1 MELITQ
7 TKKGHSM
14 KVQTLDTIKNDV
26 TVSAPVSDS
35 IEEVVLGR
43 EIVEGEI
50 HLNLTVQID
59 GEEVT
64 QIVAL
69 HPAVVEAIQQ
79 TVEIHFL

>member
-1 MELITQ
+1 
-7 TKKGHSM
+7 M

>member
-1 MELITQ
+1 
-7 TKKGHSM
+7 M
-14 KVQTLDTIKNDV
+14 KIETLDTIKNEV
-26 TVSAPVSDS
+26 TVQAPARHGGS

-50 HLNLTVQID
+50 HLNLTVEID

-79 TVEIHFL
+79 TVEILYS